1 MHTVEIADRHHGAG
15 QRTAID
21 ALSTAA
27 CNMEL
32 LCRRAH
38 RISGHLQEI
47 AVMAIMAIMDLHIFP
62 SGEHSE
68 RGYG

>member
-15 QRTAID
+15 QRTGID
-21 ALSTAA
+21 ALRTAA

-32 LCRRAH
+32 LCRHRRAH
-38 RISGHLQEI
+38 RVSGRLQEI
-47 AVMAIMAIMDLHIFP
+47 AVMDLHIF
-62 SGEHSE
+62 SIWRHSE

>member
-27 CNMEL
+27 CNMES
-32 LCRRAH
+32 LCWRAH

-47 AVMAIMAIMDLHIFP
+47 AVMAVMDLHIFP